1 MVLNHPAPS
10 QSAPD
15 FDPGSQA
22 PALHITDLSKTFE
35 CRGARLHAVR
45 GLSMAAHRGQVTA
58 LLGANGAGK
67 TTTLQCAQGLL
78 RPTSGTVRLLNEDPW
93 QASPEVRARVG
104 VMLQDGGLP
113 QAVRPTELLRHVS
126 RLYKDPRPVTELVD
140 LLGIEPFATTSIRRL
155 SGGQRQRVGLAAA
168 LIGRPE
174 VLFLDEPSAGL
185 DPQSRQI
192 VFDLIA
198 RLRDAG
204 TCILLTTHLM
214 DDAARLADYVYI
226 VHHGSVAAQ
235 GTVADLVSAEQHAP
249 VVMSVTLPE
258 SRAADLRDQPPWH
271 TESFREI
278 EWTVKDRT
286 VTLTGEL
293 TAPLIRE
300 ITQWATLDDCVPEA
314 LSVQPRSLEDVF
326 LEVSG
331 SDPR

>member
-1 MVLNHPAPS
+1 MVLNHTAPA

-15 FDPGSQA
+15 VDSGA
-22 PALHITDLSKTFE
+22 EIPALHITDLSKTFE
-35 CRGARLHAVR
+35 RRGRQVHAVS

-78 RPTSGTVRLLNEDPW
+78 RPSSGTVRLLDEDPW
-93 QASPEVRARVG
+93 QASPDVRARVG

-113 QAVRPTELLRHVS
+113 QAVRPMELLRHVS
-126 RLYKDPRPVTELVD
+126 RLYKDPRPVNELVD
-140 LLGIEPFATTSIRRL
+140 LLGIEPFATTAIRRL

-198 RLRDAG
+198 QLRDAG
-204 TCILLTTHLM
+204 TCIILTTHLM

-249 VVMSVTLPE
+249 VVMTVTLSE
-258 SRAADLRDQPPWH
+258 ARAGDLRHSPPWQ
-271 TESFREI
+271 TEAFGEI

-293 TAPLIRE
+293 TAHQIRE
-300 ITQWATLDDCVPEA
+300 ITNWATLNDTVPET

-331 SDPR
+331 SDSR

>member
-1 MVLNHPAPS
+1 MVLNHTAPA

-15 FDPGSQA
+15 FDPGTEV

-35 CRGARLHAVR
+35 RRGRQVHSVS

-78 RPTSGTVRLLNEDPW
+78 PPSSGTVRLLDEDPW
-93 QASPEVRARVG
+93 QASPDVRARVG

-113 QAVRPTELLRHVS
+113 QAVRPMELLRHVS
-126 RLYKDPRPVTELVD
+126 RLYKDPRPVNELVE

-198 RLRDAG
+198 QLRDAG
-204 TCILLTTHLM
+204 TCIILTTHLM

-249 VVMSVTLPE
+249 VVMTVTLSE
-258 SRAADLRDQPPWH
+258 ARAGDLRERPPWQA
-271 TESFREI
+271 ESFNEI

-293 TAPLIRE
+293 TAAQIRE
-300 ITQWATLDDCVPEA
+300 ITDWATLNDTVPET

>member
-1 MVLNHPAPS
+1 MVLNHAAPTQPAPD
-10 QSAPD
+10 A
-15 FDPGSQA
+15 DPGA
-22 PALHITDLSKTFE
+22 ETPALHITDLSKTFE
-35 CRGARLHAVR
+35 RKGRQVHAVN
-45 GLSMAAHRGQVTA
+45 GLSTAARRGQVTA

-78 RPTSGTVRLLNEDPW
+78 RPTSGTVRLLDEDPW
-93 QASPEVRARVG
+93 QASPDVRARVG

-113 QAVRPTELLRHVS
+113 QAVRPMELLRHVS
-126 RLYKDPRPVTELVD
+126 RLYKDPRPVNELIE
-140 LLGIEPFATTSIRRL
+140 LLGIAPFATTSIRRL

-192 VFDLIA
+192 VFDLITQ
-198 RLRDAG
+198 LRDAG
-204 TCILLTTHLM
+204 TCIILTTHLM

-235 GTVADLVSAEQHAP
+235 GTVADLVSTEQHAP
-249 VVMSVTLPE
+249 VVMTVTLAE
-258 SRAADLRDQPPWH
+258 QRARDLREQPPWQ
-271 TESFREI
+271 TDSYREI

-293 TAPLIRE
+293 TAVQIRE
-300 ITQWATLDDCVPEA
+300 ITEWATADNTIPET

>member
-1 MVLNHPAPS
+1 MVLNHTAPA

-15 FDPGSQA
+15 FDPGTEV

-35 CRGARLHAVR
+35 RRGRQVHAVS

-78 RPTSGTVRLLNEDPW
+78 RPSSGTVRLLDEDPW
-93 QASPEVRARVG
+93 QASPDVRARVG

-113 QAVRPTELLRHVS
+113 QAVRPMELLRHVS
-126 RLYKDPRPVTELVD
+126 RLYKDPRPVNELVE

-198 RLRDAG
+198 QLRDAG
-204 TCILLTTHLM
+204 TCIILTTHLM

-249 VVMSVTLPE
+249 VVMTVTLSE
-258 SRAADLRDQPPWH
+258 ARTGDLRQNPPWQA
-271 TESFREI
+271 ESFNEI

-293 TAPLIRE
+293 TAAQIRE
-300 ITQWATLDDCVPEA
+300 ITEWATLNDTVPET

-331 SDPR
+331 SDPQ

>member
-1 MVLNHPAPS
+1 M
-10 QSAPD
+10 
-15 FDPGSQA
+15 
-22 PALHITDLSKTFE
+22 
-35 CRGARLHAVR
+35 
-45 GLSMAAHRGQVTA
+45 
-58 LLGANGAGK
+58 
-67 TTTLQCAQGLL
+67 
-78 RPTSGTVRLLNEDPW
+78 
-93 QASPEVRARVG
+93 
-104 VMLQDGGLP
+104 
-113 QAVRPTELLRHVS
+113 ELLRHVS
-126 RLYKDPRPVTELVD
+126 RLYKEPRPVNELVD

-168 LIGRPE
+168 LIGRPD

-192 VFDLIA
+192 VFDLITQ
-198 RLRDAG
+198 LRDAG
-204 TCILLTTHLM
+204 TCIILTTHLM

-249 VVMSVTLPE
+249 VVMTVTLPE
-258 SRAADLRDQPPWH
+258 ARARDLRERPPWQA
-271 TESFREI
+271 ESFRDI

-293 TAPLIRE
+293 TAPQIRN
-300 ITQWATLDDCVPEA
+300 ITEWATLDDSVPEA

-331 SDPR
+331 SDLR